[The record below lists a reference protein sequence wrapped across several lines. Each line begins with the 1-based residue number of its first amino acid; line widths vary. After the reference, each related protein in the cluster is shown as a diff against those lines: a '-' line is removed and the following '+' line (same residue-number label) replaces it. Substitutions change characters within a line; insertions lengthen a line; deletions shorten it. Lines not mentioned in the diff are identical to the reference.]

1 MTAPNVRTGL
11 LAAIGVLFVWSGFIV
26 FSRAGIVAG
35 LTPYDLVAMRFMVA
49 GTLTLPF
56 AIAWWPRHLPV
67 KVQVLLA
74 AAGPGAIYSTMM
86 FTGLGQ
92 SSAAYGGVFS
102 NGAMPIFT
110 MLLVLIVTRTKPG
123 LYDLLSAAV
132 IVAGGV
138 MVAWRGLNA
147 GGDNVA
153 TGITLFIAASALIS
167 IYIYAIRHW
176 QVTPKQVLAVVNIPN
191 AFVFLPIWWTALPS
205 TMAEADWEIVLA
217 QLAFQGLGPGFLA
230 LIMFAMVAYH
240 LGPTPT
246 AAISATVPATAALL
260 AVPVLGEIPTG
271 FEWAGIV
278 TVSLGLALAMRKR

>member
-35 LTPYDLVAMRFMVA
+35 LTPFDLVAMRFMVA

-56 AIAWWPRHLPV
+56 AIAWWPRHLPIM
-67 KVQVLLA
+67 VQVLLA
-74 AAGPGAIYSTMM
+74 AAGPGAIYSSMM

-110 MLLVLIVTRTKPG
+110 MLLVLMVTRTKPG

-138 MVAWRGLNA
+138 MVAWRGLSA

-205 TMAEADWEIVLA
+205 TMADADWEIVLA

-260 AVPVLGEIPTG
+260 AVPVLGEVPTG